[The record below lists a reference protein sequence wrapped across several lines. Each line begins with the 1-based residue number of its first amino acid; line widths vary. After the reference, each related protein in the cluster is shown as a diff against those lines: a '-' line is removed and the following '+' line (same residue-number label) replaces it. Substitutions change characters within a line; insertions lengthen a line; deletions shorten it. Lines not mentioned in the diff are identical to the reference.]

1 MARIAAWRGVDD
13 PSRIDRAVLDLGA
26 EQDAH
31 GIAGRGGMRAHGT
44 STTERYALSW
54 RLVVDPGW
62 ISRTLEVAVH
72 GDAWSRALRL
82 ERGDDG
88 TWSALVRAHGDAQLA
103 PAGIVDARALDG
115 ALDCDLGLCP
125 VTNSMP
131 IRRLGMLERGAAPA
145 RIVAAWVEVP
155 SLRVV
160 ASEQHYAPLGPGR
173 VEYASASR
181 DFVAEL
187 EVDPDGV
194 VGHYPGLAVRLPEG

>member
-1 MARIAAWRGVDD
+1 M
-13 PSRIDRAVLDLGA
+13 LDLGTG
-26 EQDAH
+26 QDAR
-31 GIAGRGGMRAHGT
+31 GGAGHGGMRAHGT

-54 RLVVDPGW
+54 RLVIDPGW
-62 ISRTLEVAVH
+62 VTRTLDVAVH
-72 GDAWSRALRL
+72 GDLWSRALRL
-82 ERGDDG
+82 ERGADG
-88 TWSALVRAHGDAQLA
+88 TWSAVVRAHGDPPLA
-103 PAGIVDARALDG
+103 PPGIVDPRALDG

-125 VTNSMP
+125 VTNTMP
-131 IRRLGMLERGAAPA
+131 IRRLGMLEHGAAPA

-155 SLRVV
+155 SLRVL

-194 VGHYPGLAVRLPEG
+194 VGHYPGLAGRLPEG